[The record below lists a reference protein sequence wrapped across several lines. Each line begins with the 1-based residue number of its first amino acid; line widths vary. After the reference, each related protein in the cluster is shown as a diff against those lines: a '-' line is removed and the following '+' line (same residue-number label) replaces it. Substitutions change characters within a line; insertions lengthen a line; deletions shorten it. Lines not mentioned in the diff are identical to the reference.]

1 MTSRHFPILLAG
13 LLTCPILGVA
23 LLGCAAPAAA
33 PTPSVPLSASATAT
47 LSDTVRLA
55 APPATLRVATEPSAT
70 PSLEQLT
77 LPAQMSIHLSL
88 WTVEPI
94 SPEAEGDAGQL
105 FADLMRGFEQAHP
118 GVSVSVVLKN
128 VSGRGSVLDYLRT
141 ASVVAPSVLPDLVM
155 LDTAD
160 LVAAARTGV
169 LVPLDG
175 EISAELVADLLP
187 AARAAGTVHNQLLGI
202 PFQLDVEHLIY
213 NTNQVSSAPVTWTD
227 VLSAHTTLLFPAKGR
242 NGLVNDAF
250 TIQYLALG
258 GRFQD
263 DEGGP
268 LLDEP
273 ALRAVLGYYQQAVQA
288 GVLLRDAALQAG
300 DAQDIWPVYVSA
312 RAGLA
317 QVTAQRFLTGRQA
330 LRNTRFGDIPTRDGK
345 PLTIARGHLLAVL
358 ARDPLQQGLAMR
370 LVEWWLRADNN
381 LAWNQTTYHVPTR
394 YAAFQLWGSEDAYYP
409 FLQHLL
415 EIAVPAPAAADYDAI
430 ARVLQQAVLEVL
442 RGESTPEQAAAAAVD
457 AIVR

>member
-1 MTSRHFPILLAG
+1 MVLL
-13 LLTCPILGVA
+13 P
-23 LLGCAAPAAA
+23 APSET
-33 PTPSVPLSASATAT
+33 PTITP
-47 LSDTVRLA
+47 
-55 APPATLRVATEPSAT
+55 EPSAT
-70 PSLEQLT
+70 PSPELLTSPADVHLQLG
-77 LPAQMSIHLSL
+77 L
-88 WTVEPI
+88 WTIEAI
-94 SPEAEGDAGQL
+94 SPQAEGEVGQL
-105 FADLMRGFEQAHP
+105 CADLLRGFERAYP

-141 ASVVAPSVLPDLVM
+141 ASVVAPSVLPDLVV

-160 LVAAARTGV
+160 LAAAARTGV
-169 LVPLDG
+169 LVPLEG
-175 EISAELVADLLP
+175 EVFAELAADLLP
-187 AARAAGTVHNQLLGI
+187 AARAVGTVHNQLLGI

-213 NTNQVSSAPVTWTD
+213 NANQVSSVPLTWTD

-273 ALRAVLGYYQQAVQA
+273 ALREVLGYYQQAVQA
-288 GVLLRDAALQAG
+288 GVLLRDAALQAS
-300 DAQDIWPVYVSA
+300 DAQDVWPVYVSA

-317 QVTAQRFLTGRQA
+317 QVTAQRFLTGRQT

-358 ARDPLQQGLAMR
+358 ARDPLQQDLAMR
-370 LVEWWLRADNN
+370 LIEWWLRADNN
-381 LAWNQTTYHVPTR
+381 LAWNQATYHVPTR
-394 YAAFQLWGSEDAYYP
+394 YAAFQLWGSEDAYHP

-415 EIAVPAPAAADYDAI
+415 EIAVPAPAAADYDSI